1 MVSGMRIDPDEL
13 RRLAAQHDQVAGDT
27 REWAQQPT
35 GFLRGFRAAYGSVCD
50 PIRET
55 LMEYYGLRESLG
67 DALADNYERTAESLR
82 EAAKQFE
89 DADSDGRRRIERIF
103 SDDNNDQVDHPG
115 STGPSETPSN
125 NAAPPGVTPPDAP
138 GDQPPQAPGAG
149 PGEQTGSPEQDGGEQ
164 DGQGNEN
171 TDSNSPSDAPPS
183 TGDQS
188 GTTDNAGA
196 GGPSTQAGPGG
207 MVPPG
212 GAPPGG
218 AVSSTSPGA
227 GRRAPQTSSADG
239 VFAAGGAQPVNA
251 VAPNRRDTSR
261 SSEQADGEAID
272 SDLAYARALLG
283 AVLTALE
290 PTVGMTWAVSVMRG
304 PSGAGAF
311 ITSNEG
317 RGWLPAGLFLPSEV
331 STPWQWDDVLSGTEA
346 GGSPWEGISDPAR
359 VLAEFGHAWGEP
371 AGAELSALVSS
382 GPIDSSL
389 RRRLPG
395 VATEGLVGPNYNID
409 LRVPAP
415 GTVDRLGTA
424 GSIPALERVS
434 AMPDD
439 EVEQRCL
446 GMAVHA
452 HSELA
457 RSSAAPMAAGEARA
471 ARERI
476 LAALQAGESVPR
488 HWWDE
493 LRSVDDQ
500 LSGSMMSHRVDAGRV
515 EIGALR
521 VGAEAATL
529 RSLVWERRCNELVLL
544 LGQEQD
550 RQTLRDVMYVHE
562 QVVEHPDF
570 GNVRPTVSAPD
581 EQPAERGT
589 TTSGVVSAPQTSPPA
604 PAPAASGVVSPPATE
619 PPPTTVA
626 PPVSAPPPD
635 IPGRN

>member
-1 MVSGMRIDPDEL
+1 MVSSMHIDPDEL
-13 RRLAAQHDQVAGDT
+13 RRLATQYQHVAGDT
-27 REWAQQPT
+27 RERAQSPT
-35 GFLRGFRAAYGSVCD
+35 EWLAGFRAAYGSVCD

-55 LMEYYGLRESLG
+55 LMEYY
-67 DALADNYERTAESLR
+67 SLR
-82 EAAKQFE
+82 EDIAEELASSYEQIAVSLHAAAKQFE
-89 DADSDGRRRIERIF
+89 EADLDGRRQIERSF
-103 SDDNNDQVDHPG
+103 SENNDQVDQPG
-115 STGPSETPSN
+115 STGPSATPPN
-125 NAAPPGVTPPDAP
+125 NTAPPSVTPPDSP
-138 GDQPPQAPGAG
+138 GDQPPQTLGAG

-171 TDSNSPSDAPPS
+171 TDSASPSDGPPG
-183 TGDQS
+183 TGDQPR
-188 GTTDNAGA
+188 TTDNAGA
-196 GGPSTQAGPGG
+196 GAPSAQAGPGG

-218 AVSSTSPGA
+218 AVSSTSP
-227 GRRAPQTSSADG
+227 RAPHTPSADG
-239 VFAAGGAQPVNA
+239 VLAPGVAQPFNA
-251 VAPNRRDTSR
+251 AAANKRDTSR
-261 SSEQADGEAID
+261 SAEQSDGETTD
-272 SDLAYARALLG
+272 SDLAYARALLS
-283 AVLTALE
+283 AVLAALE

-331 STPWQWDDVLSGTEA
+331 STPWQWDDVLSGTGA
-346 GGSPWEGISDPAR
+346 GGSPWEGVSDPAR
-359 VLAEFGHAWGEP
+359 VLVEFGHVWGES

-395 VATEGLVGPNYNID
+395 VSTEGLVAPNYDID
-409 LRVPAP
+409 LRVLAP

-434 AMPDD
+434 TIPDD

-457 RSSAAPMAAGEARA
+457 RSSAAPVAADEVRA
-471 ARERI
+471 VRERI

-488 HWWDE
+488 QWWDE

-500 LSGSMMSHRVDAGRV
+500 LSGSMMSHRVDAARV

-550 RQTLRDVMYVHE
+550 RQTLRDVVYVHE
-562 QVVEHPDF
+562 QIVEHPDF

-581 EQPAERGT
+581 ERPADRGT

-604 PAPAASGVVSPPATE
+604 PAPAASGVVSPPVTE

-626 PPVSAPPPD
+626 PPVSPPPD
-635 IPGRN
+635 IPGRS